1 MKYLEL
7 CHNNSLLAIKSGRQR
22 YQPSQKVR
30 ELLEIFHCMVNDCIK
45 TGLETDTS
53 SLKRLST
60 LSYQQLK
67 RYKCPS
73 AYRLA
78 AISRAAGILASRK
91 KSLRRGYPTKTPY
104 MAKRVLISCY
114 GFKIEDGNLR
124 IPLGEKK
131 FEFIPLTPHVLRIL
145 SDPVLNVRS
154 FTLNETVLSLC
165 ISKEVAGVE
174 CLGTVGVDRNLRN
187 LTVGNQDR
195 VTQYDLSD
203 TVRIA
208 DTTRRIIS
216 SFKRDDYRIREDL
229 SSKYGRR
236 RHNRTQHVLHN
247 TTKAIVADALKH
259 KEAIVLENIEGIRR
273 LYRRGNG
280 QGPRR
285 RHRMNSWRYGEAQRQ
300 LVYKARW
307 VGLPIIRLSKGE
319 TRGTSVVCP
328 RCGERLQE
336 DKRLW
341 RKLWCQSCRCMTDRD
356 AVAAINL
363 SRRGRLRFDRSRARV
378 GLQGGTGE
386 AVKGNP
392 TTTVILGVDV
402 PKSSPTINQ
411 PET

>member
-60 LSYQQLK
+60 LSYRQLK

-78 AISRAAGILASRK
+78 AISRAAGILASSK

-114 GFKIEDGNLR
+114 GFKIEDGSLR

-145 SDPVLNVRS
+145 SDTLLNVRS
-154 FTLNETVLSLC
+154 FTVNETVLSLC

-174 CLGTVGVDRNLRN
+174 CSGTVGVDRNLSN

-195 VTQYDLSD
+195 V
-203 TVRIA
+203 
-208 DTTRRIIS
+208 
-216 SFKRDDYRIREDL
+216 K
-229 SSKYGRR
+229 
-236 RHNRTQHVLHN
+236 
-247 TTKAIVADALKH
+247 
-259 KEAIVLENIEGIRR
+259 
-273 LYRRGNG
+273 
-280 QGPRR
+280 
-285 RHRMNSWRYGEAQRQ
+285 
-300 LVYKARW
+300 
-307 VGLPIIRLSKGE
+307 
-319 TRGTSVVCP
+319 
-328 RCGERLQE
+328 
-336 DKRLW
+336 
-341 RKLWCQSCRCMTDRD
+341 
-356 AVAAINL
+356 
-363 SRRGRLRFDRSRARV
+363 
-378 GLQGGTGE
+378 
-386 AVKGNP
+386 
-392 TTTVILGVDV
+392 
-402 PKSSPTINQ
+402 TI
-411 PET
+411 